1 MKPIDFPERNKVY
14 GADQP
19 EYQPLYA
26 FTDDRTTNQRDD
38 DGNDITV
45 WIDPRGNTISCWS
58 LSFWERI
65 RLLFTGKVWVCLL
78 SFHKPLTPSYLTT
91 NKKEVLNE
99 NQPTEEIAETI

>member
-14 GADQP
+14 GKDQK

-26 FTDDRTTNQRDD
+26 FTDD
-38 DGNDITV
+38 TV
-45 WIDPRGNTISCWS
+45 IKDEEGDKWKDPQGNTVSCWS

-65 RLLFTGKVWVCLL
+65 RLLFTGKIWVCLL
-78 SFHKPLTPSYLTT
+78 SFHKPLTPSYLTV

-99 NQPTEEIAETI
+99 NQSTEEVAETV